1 MRKFLL
7 GIPKVLFAVTCYI
20 SALLLAVLSGYFTV
34 KFYSD
39 SQTGYNMYA
48 MAGLAGML
56 EFIKMILAVSYPF
69 MQYRDIKREN
79 KVKFYLKICFFLSI
93 MASLNFFLTG
103 GEIERS
109 PASNITALIYN
120 YIPLL
125 EVIPLKF
132 AQFIATMSLSIL
144 IEAFIIF
151 LPILAPILFLE
162 KDLSRKKKYNATT
175 NFEKLKEII
184 VAVPERIIDRLYQRV
199 VNVNSDEVIKVK
211 EISRKP
217 IEIGHSKDIDIVRN
231 AIINYKDEN
240 ISPSINALMDI
251 TGLSKNTI
259 IEAKK
264 DLEKEGIIR
273 TIDRT
278 TFVLDDTSMIGGG
291 EYEN

>member
-1 MRKFLL
+1 MLKFLL
-7 GIPKVLFAVTCYI
+7 GIPKVVFAVICYI

-69 MQYRDIKREN
+69 MQYRDIKREK
-79 KVKFYLKICFFLSI
+79 KVSFYLKICFFLSI

-132 AQFIATMSLSIL
+132 TQFIATMSLSIL

-151 LPILAPILFLE
+151 LPILAPIMFLE
-162 KDLSRKKKYNATT
+162 KDLSRKKKYEANTSL
-175 NFEKLKEII
+175 EKLKEII

-211 EISRKP
+211 EISSKP
-217 IEIGHSKDIDIVRN
+217 IEITHNKNVDIVRN
-231 AIINYKDEN
+231 AILNYKDGN
-240 ISPSINALMDI
+240 ISPPRSALIDI
-251 TGLSKNTI
+251 TGLSKNEI

-264 DLEKEGIIR
+264 QLEEEGIIY
-273 TIDRT
+273 TVGTT
-278 TFVLDDTSMIGGG
+278 TFVNDTPMIGGA